1 MRTLTAQKQLKRVAR
16 GKSSSLEGGQ
26 CKEEIGAQEKVSITS
41 KSNHEPVCALP
52 YLDPKKFQR
61 RVEAR
66 RVAAQDVRWGNFETG
81 LLPAALAGRGIGKP
95 RTAHEPR
102 HRLGWAEGWSIGLL
116 AGWSCSSERQRFER
130 ERSA

>member
-1 MRTLTAQKQLKRVAR
+1 MMTINSKMRTLTAQKELKRVAH
-16 GKSSSLEGGQ
+16 GKSSSVEGGQ
-26 CKEEIGAQEKVSITS
+26 CKEEIEAQEKVSITS

-52 YLDPKKFQR
+52 CLDPKKFKC

-66 RVAAQDVRWGNFETG
+66 RVAAQDVETG
-81 LLPAALAGRGIGKP
+81 LLPASEGTGQP
-95 RTAHEPR
+95 RTANELG